1 MFKKTACK
9 ITQRLCEKGII
20 SESDFDLYEY
30 GFNMGITVLLNLIS
44 TIVIGVIVGK
54 VFESI
59 AFLVFYIPLRSYV
72 GGYHASTPRR
82 CYFISIVIIM
92 AMLLFI
98 GYVDLSII
106 YIILLLVGMVVCFAF
121 APVEDKNKSLDR
133 DEISVFKKRA
143 YLILSIEFFIWLAVS
158 VIFQPIEKTIPIVM
172 FTESLMLVIGKLKLS
187 KYS

>member
-1 MFKKTACK
+1 
-9 ITQRLCEKGII
+9 
-20 SESDFDLYEY
+20 
-30 GFNMGITVLLNLIS
+30 MGITVLLNLIS
-44 TIVIGVIVGK
+44 TIVIGVIAGK

-59 AFLVFYIPLRSYV
+59 AFLVFYIPLRSYA

-82 CYFISIVIIM
+82 CYFIFIVIIM
-92 AMLLFI
+92 AMLLF
-98 GYVDLSII
+98 
-106 YIILLLVGMVVCFAF
+106 IILLLVGMVVCFAF
-121 APVEDKNKSLDR
+121 APVEDKNKPLDR

-158 VIFQPIEKTIPIVM
+158 VIFQPVEKTIPIVM

>member
-59 AFLVFYIPLRSYV
+59 AFLVFYIPLRSYA
-72 GGYHASTPRR
+72 GGYHASTPWR

-106 YIILLLVGMVVCFAF
+106 
-121 APVEDKNKSLDR
+121 
-133 DEISVFKKRA
+133 
-143 YLILSIEFFIWLAVS
+143 
-158 VIFQPIEKTIPIVM
+158 
-172 FTESLMLVIGKLKLS
+172 
-187 KYS
+187 

>member
-82 CYFISIVIIM
+82 CYFYNVPLVKTQMKKIIVTAKTLYSHPKNVSKIY
-92 AMLLFI
+92 AALHT
-98 GYVDLSII
+98 DL
-106 YIILLLVGMVVCFAF
+106 A
-121 APVEDKNKSLDR
+121 
-133 DEISVFKKRA
+133 
-143 YLILSIEFFIWLAVS
+143 W
-158 VIFQPIEKTIPIVM
+158 
-172 FTESLMLVIGKLKLS
+172 
-187 KYS
+187 